1 MSSIASTVTTYSL
14 LSVQKS
20 LRADLEAQAQDDAKF
35 PEAYLGSDVDVQWC
49 VRRILMV
56 PEQHHLD
63 EVMVAWDD
71 ATLQQ
76 RSEVLDTLGLK

>member
-1 MSSIASTVTTYSL
+1 MTAGNL
-14 LSVQKS
+14 FSVQKS
-20 LRADLEAQAQDDAKF
+20 LRADLAAQTQDDGGF

-56 PEQHHLD
+56 PEHHHLD

-76 RSEVLDTLGLK
+76 RSEVLVTLGLK

>member
-1 MSSIASTVTTYSL
+1 
-14 LSVQKS
+14 
-20 LRADLEAQAQDDAKF
+20 
-35 PEAYLGSDVDVQWC
+35 
-49 VRRILMV
+49 MV

-76 RSEVLDTLGLK
+76 RSEVLVTLGLK